1 MSLQPVSALVAA
13 IVSFAIGGSVL
24 LREPRRRAHVL
35 FATLSFNIAAFC
47 LISFFAKRFDSPLFG
62 WLSLVVAV
70 SLPATAQRFF
80 QAFLGDE
87 AGPPPL
93 SRSTVVGAGL
103 LYTALFFSRFIEPLH
118 TTTWF
123 GVAFIAYVFAGLYLS
138 VFYLYKRYRATPS
151 RVEKTRLL
159 YLLVGG
165 FVTVTSMLLE
175 VVPSA
180 PSLGSAFIIVYLY
193 FLSQN
198 LVRYRLLDLNELLGR
213 MVVLG
218 TLVFILSLIYGLLV
232 SWVGSEE
239 HGLFFFNSLLAS
251 ATIVILIEPLRG
263 RVEGAINRWMFQE
276 KYELSRRIEM
286 LRADL
291 ANVIDMR
298 VLVPRVLS
306 ALEDSRRITHASIYL
321 ADPDGSGFELAGHVG
336 PRPEARFDAIANRA
350 FFERLRRFGVV
361 TLEGIE
367 REIAAHRT
375 TPEELETLQ
384 GMLRTLE
391 QMNGSVVLGFSGED
405 QLLGMLVLRDERLRE
420 AYSSDEIELFRL
432 VATTIGVTL
441 QNSQVYERMKERDRL
456 AALGQMAAGLAHEIR
471 NPLGSIKGAAQFLQP
486 SIKTPG
492 GSGERTELGDQR
504 EFLNIIVEEVNRL
517 NKIVSQFLDYAR
529 PYRGE
534 QKPLEIADVLKK
546 TLQLL
551 AKEESNPV
559 EIGTAFAE
567 RLPPVRADAEQLFQV
582 FLNLSLNA
590 LQAMPQGGK
599 LLISTGLRRA
609 TRRGAAAAF
618 LEIRFRDTGVGIPP
632 GDLKNLFIPFFTTK
646 EKGTGLG
653 LPISQRIIE
662 NHGGTIEVRSQPGE
676 GATFTVLLPV
686 EADAYAA
693 YAALDSGR
701 RTPTAPPVV
710 AAGARLPPPGPGGVP
725 IPAPSSIS
733 GAAGSGAAL
742 SVATLSGAT
751 RSGAANLGTGD
762 PVTAGA
768 ARSAPTA
775 PARKG

>member
-1 MSLQPVSALVAA
+1 MSIQPVSALVAA

-35 FATLSFNIAAFC
+35 FATFAFNIALYCSLAF
-47 LISFFAKRFDSPLFG
+47 LARRFDSPA
-62 WLSLVVAV
+62 WDWASLLGAV

-93 SRSTVVGAGL
+93 SRSTVFGAAVFYSVL
-103 LYTALFFSRFIEPLH
+103 LFSRFIEPVH
-118 TTTWF
+118 TAVSF
-123 GVAFIAYVFAGLYLS
+123 HIAFMAYVFAGLYLS

-151 RVEKTRLL
+151 RVEKKRLL

-165 FVTVTSMLLE
+165 FATVTATLAES
-175 VVPSA
+175 VPHG
-180 PSLGSAFIIVYLY
+180 PSFGNLFIIVYLY

-213 MVVLG
+213 MAVLG
-218 TLVFILSLIYGLLV
+218 TLVFILAFIYGVLV
-232 SWVGSEE
+232 RWVGTEDS
-239 HGLFFFNSLLAS
+239 GLFFFNTLLAS
-251 ATIVILIEPLRG
+251 ATIVILIEPLRT
-263 RVEGAINRWMFQE
+263 RVEGGISRWMFQE
-276 KYELSRRIEM
+276 KFELSRRIEM
-286 LRADL
+286 LRAEL

-298 VLVPRVLS
+298 VLVPRVLG

-321 ADPDGSGFELAGHVG
+321 ADTDGSGFELAGHVG
-336 PRPEARFDAIANRA
+336 PKPEEHFDAIGHRA
-350 FFERLRRFGVV
+350 LFERLRRLGVV

-367 REIAAHRT
+367 RELTAARPAS
-375 TPEELETLQ
+375 PEEQENLALT
-384 GMLRTLE
+384 LRTLE
-391 QMNGSVVLGFSGED
+391 QMNGSVALGFSSED
-405 QLLGMLVLRDERLRE
+405 QLLGVLVIRDDRLRE
-420 AYSSDEIELFRL
+420 AYSTDEIELFRG
-432 VATTIGVTL
+432 VANSIGITL

-486 SIKTPG
+486 AAGAG
-492 GSGERTELGDQR
+492 GGAAGTR
-504 EFLNIIVEEVNRL
+504 EFLDIIVEEVNRL

-534 QKPLEIADVLKK
+534 QRPLDVADVLRK
-546 TLQLL
+546 TLSLL
-551 AKEESNPV
+551 SKEGQEHGNI
-559 EIGTAFAE
+559 EIVTNFAE
-567 RLPPVRADAEQLFQV
+567 RTPPVRADAEQLLQV

-590 LQAMPQGGK
+590 IQAMPPGNGKVGK

-618 LEIRFRDTGVGIPP
+618 LEVRFRDTGVGIPTN
-632 GDLKNLFIPFFTTK
+632 DIKNLFIPFFTTK

-676 GATFTVLLPV
+676 GATFTVLLPI

-693 YAALDSGR
+693 YLEAARSDAARRGPVPPPLPAPTPPQPQPHATRPPPPLPGAGRGPR
-701 RTPTAPPVV
+701 RTPGAPVEALGP
-710 AAGARLPPPGPGGVP
+710 AAMAETPPPDTTRQSIRQSRP
-725 IPAPSSIS
+725 PSP
-733 GAAGSGAAL
+733 
-742 SVATLSGAT
+742 
-751 RSGAANLGTGD
+751 RSE
-762 PVTAGA
+762 
-768 ARSAPTA
+768 
-775 PARKG
+775 